1 MTRLVLLSDTHGF
14 MSKIKVPDGDIL
26 LHSGDI
32 CYHKGTPQEVE
43 KEFKL
48 IGKLPHKYKVVIAG
62 NHDFPIQDIPGFA
75 KQVALENGIIYL
87 ENSSVELEF
96 LNIYG
101 SPWTPWFFS
110 WAFNFEEQN
119 IEQAQRCWANIPD
132 NTNVLI
138 THGPPRKI
146 LDRTPDHYEHLGR
159 NVGCGQLFSKTIK
172 LPNLLL
178 HSFGHIHCSYGYE
191 NFEKTLY
198 VNASICT
205 EQYRPTNPA
214 YVVDIDTVHMQ
225 VEKLTNAKEN
235 LENSAHT

>member
-1 MTRLVLLSDTHGF
+1 MRVVCISDTHNCNLE
-14 MSKIKVPDGDIL
+14 KLKLPEGDIL
-26 LHSGDI
+26 LHSGDFSMN
-32 CYHKGTPQEVE
+32 GTIPEVSQFNE
-43 KEFKL
+43 QC
-48 IGKLPHKYKVVIAG
+48 GKIKNRYTHGIYTCAG
-62 NHDFPIQDIPGFA
+62 NHDFLAETDE
-75 KQVALENGIIYL
+75 ALCRSLMPNCNLLIDKSIEIDGVKFY
-87 ENSSVELEF
+87 F
-96 LNIYG
+96 

-132 NTNVLI
+132 DTNVLI

-146 LDRTPDHYEHLGR
+146 LDRTPDHYAHMGR
-159 NVGCGQLFSKTIK
+159 NVGCGQLFSRTVK
-172 LPNLLL
+172 LRNLLL
-178 HSFGHIHCSYGYE
+178 HSFGHIHCSYGHEKFE
-191 NFEKTLY
+191 NTLY

-225 VEKLTNAKEN
+225 VERLTNAKED